1 MKLRTPDCRLQKL
14 HEGPGLQPEGGHAL
28 LLRRAPTRSASSTA
42 TPHGYDRRR
51 LDTNGDAFARR
62 QRLLDRNDQD
72 PRRSPQS
79 ALGISDR
86 YGSRDARPEVPWT
99 PHNPDMY
106 VEIELAGTK
115 RWFSSLLLRDMC
127 DCSRCV
133 DSSSKQ
139 KLFSTVDIPH
149 NIQASRTSTTEQE
162 GIRLRW
168 TNDVAGYDG
177 EHESTFGADL
187 LRRLANV
194 PGSIPA
200 VAPLPKPVHW
210 SAAQQTTDVPDV
222 AYEAYMSDDSTLHQA
237 LLTLHTHGLLFL
249 TSVPENEASVSSIV
263 ERIGPLKNTFYGS
276 TWDVRSVPNA
286 KNVAYTARD
295 LGFHMDLLYMQQPP
309 RLQFLHCIRSSSEG
323 GASLFTDSMRAA
335 KDLIHQDHKAFF
347 GLVQSRIGFHYNHPD
362 EYYHYAHPTISVQL
376 AGGLRLAAA
385 AMEGPESD
393 NRFPDSSLEVKQH
406 VIDSLRSV
414 AWAPPF
420 QSPFHGT
427 AAFGL
432 KPDLRVMNQSLQ
444 RWRWAAQK
452 LNALIHKPDGILE
465 RMMKPGECVI
475 FDNQRIL
482 HARRAFEVQDAGKER
497 WLRGAYLDSDPYY
510 SKLRVLGRK
519 LGSSLPVS
527 PA

>member
-1 MKLRTPDCRLQKL
+1 
-14 HEGPGLQPEGGHAL
+14 
-28 LLRRAPTRSASSTA
+28 
-42 TPHGYDRRR
+42 
-51 LDTNGDAFARR
+51 
-62 QRLLDRNDQD
+62 
-72 PRRSPQS
+72 
-79 ALGISDR
+79 
-86 YGSRDARPEVPWT
+86 
-99 PHNPDMY
+99 MY

-115 RWFSSLLLRDMC
+115 HWFSSLLLRDMC

-149 NIQASRTSTTEQE
+149 NIQASRKPTTEQE
-162 GIRLRW
+162 EIRLQW

-187 LRRLANV
+187 LRELANA
-194 PGSIPA
+194 PGSVPA
-200 VAPLPKPVHW
+200 VAPLPKRVHW
-210 SAAQQTTDVPDV
+210 SAAQQTVDVPDV
-222 AYEAYMSDDSTLHQA
+222 AYEAYMSDDTTLHQA

-249 TSVPENEASVSSIV
+249 KSVPEDEASVSAIV

-286 KNVAYTARD
+286 KNVAYTAQD

-309 RLQFLHCIRSSSEG
+309 RIQFLHCIRSSSEG

-335 KDLIHQDHKAFF
+335 KDLIHQDHKAFGRLAF
-347 GLVQSRIGFHYNHPD
+347 SRIGFHYNHPE
-362 EYYHYAHPTISVQL
+362 EYYHYAHPTISLQL
-376 AGGLRLAAA
+376 PGGFRSTAAA
-385 AMEGPESD
+385 LEQLEGD
-393 NRFPDSSLEVKQH
+393 NLSPGSLLDVKQEL
-406 VIDSLRSV
+406 IDSVRSV

-427 AAFGL
+427 AAFGF
-432 KPDLRVMNQSLQ
+432 KPDLRRLNQNLQ

-452 LNALIHKPDGILE
+452 FSAHIHKPDGILE